1 MLLMYFL
8 KIFGYSNANKKAFG
22 AIVVSSTDKVG
33 LWLTLVICYLCVLKV
48 TLKHFRII
56 LN

>member
-1 MLLMYFL
+1 MFLMYFL

-22 AIVVSSTDKVG
+22 AIVVASTDKVG